1 MQELVING
9 NERIER
15 TLTTKQV
22 KNLEECRVMP
32 ELSLQEKLNAWF
44 VVKIETMDKENKLPE
59 ELIAPLMALS
69 TSVNDIFK
77 RYEGTLKPSLFKA
90 AIINTIKQ
98 AEPLLP
104 TQELKNMML
113 EAVALV
119 EGLLPDSV
127 EGE

>member
-32 ELSLQEKLNAWF
+32 EPSLQEKLNLWF
-44 VVKIETMDKENKLPE
+44 VSKIETMDKENKLPE
-59 ELIAPLMALS
+59 ELIAPLMSLS
-69 TSVNDIFK
+69 TAVNDIFK

-127 EGE
+127 EG